1 MALAPRRLQCIP
13 ACLSRVPA
21 VSLHHTR
28 RGAQTLSVK
37 FGIAHAVLVAGYGTT
52 LFTRGNPIDCKC
64 YLLTPP

>member
-13 ACLSRVPA
+13 ARLSRVPA

-37 FGIAHAVLVAGYGTT
+37 FGIAHAVLVALDMELRYSRAA
-52 LFTRGNPIDCKC
+52 TR
-64 YLLTPP
+64 